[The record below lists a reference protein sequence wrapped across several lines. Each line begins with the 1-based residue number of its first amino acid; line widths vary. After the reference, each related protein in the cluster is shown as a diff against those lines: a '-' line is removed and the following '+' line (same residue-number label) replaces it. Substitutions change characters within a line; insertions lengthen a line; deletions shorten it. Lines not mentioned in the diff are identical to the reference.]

1 MRRIG
6 LVTIGQSP
14 RVDVVPEI
22 RPILGD
28 VEVIECGALDDLN
41 RGEIEALA
49 PREGEYLLVTRLRDG
64 TEVRISRERILS
76 LMQRCIN
83 RIEQVAD
90 VIGLICTG
98 DFPELRSRK
107 ILIEPSKLLL
117 NVVASLGVKRL
128 GVLVPD
134 SRQVN
139 TVARRWYDVAE
150 DVVVDSF
157 SPYTGDVR
165 RLPEIAKRFSDRDL
179 MVLDCIGYSTEAKRI
194 VMEATKKPVILPR
207 TVLARIIRELIEVI

>member
-1 MRRIG
+1 MKRVG

-28 VEVIECGALDDLN
+28 VEVVECGALDDLS
-41 RGEIEALA
+41 RSEIEALA

-64 TEVRISRERILS
+64 TEVKVSRERILP
-76 LMQRCIN
+76 LMQKCIDKL
-83 RIEQVAD
+83 EQVAD
-90 VIGLICTG
+90 VIGLLCTG

-107 ILIEPSKLLL
+107 ILVEPSKLLL

-134 SRQVN
+134 PRQVN
-139 TVARRWYDVAE
+139 TVARRWYNIAE
-150 DVVVDSF
+150 DVIVDSF

-179 MVLDCIGYSTEAKRI
+179 IVLDCIGYSTEVKRT
-194 VMEATKKPVILPR
+194 VMEVTKKPVVLPR